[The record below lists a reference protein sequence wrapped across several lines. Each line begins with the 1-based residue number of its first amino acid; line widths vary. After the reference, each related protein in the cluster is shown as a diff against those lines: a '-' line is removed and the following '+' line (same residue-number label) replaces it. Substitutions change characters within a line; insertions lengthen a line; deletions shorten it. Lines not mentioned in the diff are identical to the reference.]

1 MQYACSSSGIWW
13 ADIYLVTV
21 RSSTTFCCV
30 YELSLVVVRGRHK
43 NTHPENSSECPL
55 AFFVLVSIEN
65 MCWRSRCSRSKHFSA
80 LHGAGSADE
89 IGHNMGAGHDRVNT
103 GLTWTE
109 YGHGLRYC
117 SNDGNAR

>member
-13 ADIYLVTV
+13 ADIQLVTV

-30 YELSLVVVRGRHK
+30 YELTVFFSRTPQ
-43 NTHPENSSECPL
+43 THPPEERASPL
-55 AFFVLVSIEN
+55 VCFLLVSIEN
-65 MCWRSRCSRSKHFSA
+65 MCWRSRCSRSEYFSV
-80 LHGAGSADE
+80 LPGAGSADE